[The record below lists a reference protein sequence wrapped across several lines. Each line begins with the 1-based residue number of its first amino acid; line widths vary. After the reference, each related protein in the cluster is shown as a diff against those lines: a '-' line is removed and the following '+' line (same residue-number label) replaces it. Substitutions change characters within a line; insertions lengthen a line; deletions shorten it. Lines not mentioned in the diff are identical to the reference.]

1 MNKKIY
7 DLSKSFLEIHDEEEE
22 SKLETVR
29 DKALREQNVDI
40 LYTLKEL
47 DEIAK
52 FIFVD
57 FQRYDEILDKLD
69 EFLKK

>member
-7 DLSKSFLEIHDEEEE
+7 DLSKVFLEIHDKEEE
-22 SKLETVR
+22 SKLKTVR
-29 DKALREQNVDI
+29 DKALREQN
-40 LYTLKEL
+40 TLKEL

-57 FQRYDEILDKLD
+57 FQRYDELLGKLD